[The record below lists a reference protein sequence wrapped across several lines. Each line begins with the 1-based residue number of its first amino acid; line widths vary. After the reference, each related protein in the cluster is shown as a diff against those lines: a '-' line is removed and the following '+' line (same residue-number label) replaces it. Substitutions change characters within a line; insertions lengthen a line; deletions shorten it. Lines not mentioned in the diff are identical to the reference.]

1 VRIDSSNGCGTL
13 SNEFEFKYTSISGV
27 NADTKIMIYPNPT
40 VGIFNIDSELQ
51 LDYIVYDFSGKEVLF
66 GHKNSTIESVD
77 LGGFK
82 SGFYIIKLIGK
93 NEIFTAK
100 ILKN

>member
-1 VRIDSSNGCGTL
+1 MT
-13 SNEFEFKYTSISGV
+13 KYTSIKGI
-27 NADTKIMIYPNPT
+27 NADYEIRIYPNPT

-66 GHKNSTIESVD
+66 GHKNSTIESID
-77 LGGFK
+77 LGEFK
-82 SGFYIIKLIGK
+82 SYFYLIKLVGK